1 MDMPTLVYPTN
12 NSEGKISIRY
22 YLNTD
27 LKPKIS
33 ESGEKL
39 YPLYFKITVKRQATK
54 GKSLSIK
61 NMMTMDDFNIL
72 EQSIN
77 FHTLKELN
85 EGLLPIV
92 EKSSLDSYLEPS
104 WSVITEKMLL
114 YTIVTELNPFNKSDF
129 DIKDVIFWFELYNTK
144 ISDSV
149 NEYLKIG
156 LKGLLEKESNS
167 NNGLSYVYLRS
178 LDWEKGNAYD
188 LWYILKD
195 FSPLFLSFFQIYSRC
210 FQITANQN
218 INNLSDEEIFA
229 INEIADDM
237 LKDFKN
243 KIEYRK
249 IVYKT
254 PYYDSIINEILA
266 LFFNN

>member
-1 MDMPTLVYPTN
+1 MPTLVYPTN

-54 GKSLSIK
+54 GRSLSVK
-61 NMMTMDDFNIL
+61 NMMTIEDFNIL
-72 EQSIN
+72 EKSIN
-77 FHTLKELN
+77 NHTIKELN
-85 EGLLPIV
+85 DGLLPIV
-92 EKSSLDSYLEPS
+92 EQPSLDSYIEPS
-104 WSVITEKMLL
+104 MSIITEKSLL

-129 DIKDVIFWFELYNTK
+129 DIKDVISWFELYNTK

-149 NEYLKIG
+149 NKILKIG
-156 LKGLLEKESNS
+156 LKGLLERESNN
-167 NNGLSYVYLRS
+167 NNGLSYLYLRS
-178 LDWEKGNAYD
+178 LDWDKGNAYD

-195 FSPLFLSFFQIYSRC
+195 FSPLFLSFFQVYSRC

-218 INNLSDEEIFA
+218 INNLSEEEIFA
-229 INEIADDM
+229 INEVSDDM
-237 LKDFKN
+237 LKYFKA
-243 KIEYRK
+243 KIEYRGT
-249 IVYKT
+249 VYKT
-254 PYYDSIINEILA
+254 PFYDSIINEILA
-266 LFFNN
+266 LYFDK

>member
-1 MDMPTLVYPTN
+1 MSTLVYPTN

-33 ESGEKL
+33 DSGEKL

-54 GKSLSIK
+54 GRSLSIK
-61 NMMTMDDFNIL
+61 NMMTIEDFNIL
-72 EQSIN
+72 EKSIN
-77 FHTLKELN
+77 HHTIKELN
-85 EGLLPIV
+85 DGLLPIL
-92 EKSSLDSYLEPS
+92 EQHSLDSYIEPS
-104 WSVITEKMLL
+104 MSIIQEKSLL

-129 DIKDVIFWFELYNTK
+129 DIKDVISWFELYNTK
-144 ISDSV
+144 ISDGV
-149 NEYLKIG
+149 NKFLKIG
-156 LKGLLEKESNS
+156 LKGLLERESNN

-178 LDWEKGNAYD
+178 LDWDKGNAYD

-210 FQITANQN
+210 FQIAANQN
-218 INNLSDEEIFA
+218 INNLSEEEIFA
-229 INEIADDM
+229 INEVSDDM

-243 KIEYRK
+243 KIEHRG

-254 PYYDSIINEILA
+254 PFYDSIINEILA
-266 LFFNN
+266 LYFDK